1 LLLAWFGIF
10 LHTYPELAV
19 FLAIGVGYWIGGFS
33 FGTFKLGPVTGSLFA
48 GILLG
53 QFAEV
58 PVSPIAKSFLFLLF
72 LFGIGYSV
80 GPQFVAALKRD
91 GLKPVALAVVTC
103 VTGLVAAVVVAK
115 FLGLDA
121 GYAAGL
127 VSGSLTE
134 SPVMGT
140 ATDAINALSV
150 SAAEKARLI
159 SHIAVAD
166 AVCYVSGSIITIW
179 FISNMAPRLLG
190 IDLPTEALKLEKEL
204 GIVRQSAGVVS
215 AWRPYE
221 LRAFRIGQ
229 NSPLIG
235 LSIAACEARTAEQR
249 MFAQRIRRNETLLD
263 VTPDTVIMVGDVV
276 AVTGRREAL
285 VSLIGPDRQEV
296 EDPQLLDMP
305 VAILDVLVTNTAII
319 GKTLGELA
327 VLEQARNIYP
337 RALMRGGQDI
347 PIGAS
352 AVLQRGDVLRL
363 VSHEHAI
370 EKAAALIG
378 QIVRP
383 PESTDFVVLGLAIFL
398 GGLAGTVL
406 SISLWGLKISLGI
419 SVGALLAGLLVGHLR
434 TRYPLFGRIP
444 DGAVTLMT
452 SLGLAAFVAM
462 TGLHAGPIFVSA
474 LKEAGI
480 GLFFGGIVVTTTPM
494 VVGLFFGRYVLKMN
508 PILLLGG
515 LAGSMTMTAAMAA
528 VQVRS
533 NSPVA
538 VLGYTPAVPLAHVL
552 LTTWGTVIVGVIA
565 G

>member
-1 LLLAWFGIF
+1 VVWFGQF
-10 LHTYPELAV
+10 LQSYPELAV
-19 FLAIGVGYWIGGFS
+19 FLAIGIGYWIGS
-33 FGTFKLGPVTGSLFA
+33 FAFGSFKLGPVTGSLFA
-48 GILLG
+48 GIGIG
-53 QFAEV
+53 QFATV

-103 VTGLVAAVVVAK
+103 LTGLVTAVVVAK

-150 SAAEKARLI
+150 SASEKARLI

-166 AVCYVSGSIITIW
+166 AVCYISGSIITIW
-179 FISNMAPRLLG
+179 FISNMAPKLLG
-190 IDLPTEALKLEKEL
+190 IDLPAEALKLEKEL
-204 GIVRQSAGVVS
+204 GINRQSPGVVS

-221 LRAFRIGQ
+221 LRAFRIGP
-229 NSPLIG
+229 NSPVIDRT
-235 LSIAACEARTAEQR
+235 IAACEASTAGER
-249 MFAQRIRRNETLLD
+249 MFAQRIRRDGAMLEAL
-263 VTPDTVIMVGDVV
+263 PDTVIRPGDIV

-285 VSLIGPDRQEV
+285 IALIGPDREEV
-296 EDPQLLDMP
+296 EDAQLLDMP
-305 VAILDVLVTNTAII
+305 VAILDVLVTNAAVI
-319 GKTLGELA
+319 GRTLGELA
-327 VLEQARNIYP
+327 ALDQARHIYP
-337 RALMRGGQDI
+337 RKLMRGGQDI
-347 PIGAS
+347 PISSG

-370 EKAAALIG
+370 EKAAALVG

-383 PESTDFVVLGLAIFL
+383 PENTDFVVLGLAIFL

-406 SISLWGLKISLGI
+406 SLSLWGLKISLGT

-474 LKEAGI
+474 LSEAGI
-480 GLFFGGIVVTTTPM
+480 GLFFGGVIVTIMPM
-494 VVGLFFGRYVLKMN
+494 LVGLYFGRYVLKMN

-538 VLGYTPAVPLAHVL
+538 VLGYTPAVPLAHIL
-552 LTTWGTVIVGVIA
+552 LTTWGTVIVGIMT